1 MKRVAYLTG
10 NYPRASHTFIER
22 EVAALR
28 ALGHTVE
35 TCSIRRTPASD
46 LSGPD
51 QEAEQDRTWHVI
63 EAASSPA
70 RLMAAHW
77 HYLRRHPRRWT
88 RALRLAVSTSADG
101 PRAMLWQI
109 FYFLEAAVLA
119 RHLEQS
125 GVEHLHNH
133 LASQSCNVALLTS
146 ALSGIPY
153 SFTIHGPDTFFEA
166 PRWHLGTKARHAAFV
181 ACISHFARSQL
192 MCFAAPEDWDKL
204 HIVHCGITPEAY
216 RGGEFR
222 GTRLLFVGRLVG
234 VKGPRLLLE
243 ALARLSA
250 DHPEATLT
258 YLGDGP
264 DRAALEAKA
273 RADGLADRVRF
284 LGFQPPAAVADA
296 LAEADVFCLPS
307 FAEGVPVVLME
318 AMAAERAVVTS
329 RIAGIPE
336 LIEDGV
342 TGRLVP
348 PGDLA
353 ALSDALSRCLGDPDG
368 ARAMGTAARRKVAAE
383 FNVTTEAAKLSRLI
397 EAAS

>member
-10 NYPRASHTFIER
+10 HYPRASHTFIER

-28 ALGHTVE
+28 AQGHAVE

-51 QEAEQDRTWHVI
+51 QVAEQSRTWHVI
-63 EAASSPA
+63 EHAKSPA
-70 RLMAAHW
+70 RLIGAQL
-77 HYLRRHPRRWT
+77 HYLRRAPHLWAG
-88 RALRLAVSTSADG
+88 ALKLALSTSADG
-101 PRAMLWQI
+101 PRALLWQI

-119 RHLEQS
+119 RHLEEQ

-133 LASQSCNVALLTS
+133 LASQSCNVALLAS
-146 ALSGIPY
+146 ALSGIPF

-192 MCFAAPEDWDKL
+192 MCFAAPADWDKL
-204 HIVHCGITPEAY
+204 RIVHCGVTPEAY
-216 RGGEFR
+216 RAETFR

-234 VKGPRLLLE
+234 VKGPRLLLD
-243 ALARLSA
+243 ALVRLSA
-250 DHPEATLT
+250 QHPEVTLT
-258 YLGDGP
+258 YIGDGP

-273 RADGLADRVRF
+273 RSEGLEDRVRF

-296 LAEADVFCLPS
+296 LADADVFCLPS

-348 PGDLA
+348 PGDLDA
-353 ALSDALSRCLGDPDG
+353 LTDALSDCLSDPDRS
-368 ARAMGTAARRKVAAE
+368 RAMGQAARRKVAAE
-383 FNVTTEAAKLSRLI
+383 FNVAQEAAKLSRLI
-397 EAAS
+397 EDA

>member
-10 NYPRASHTFIER
+10 HYPRASHTFIER
-22 EVAALR
+22 EVAGLR
-28 ALGHTVE
+28 ALGHDVR
-35 TCSIRRTPASD
+35 TCSIRRTAASD

-51 QEAEQDRTWHVI
+51 QSAEQDRTWHVI
-63 EAASSPA
+63 EAARSPA
-70 RLMAAHW
+70 RLIGAHL
-77 HYLRRHPRRWT
+77 HYLRRAPKRWV
-88 RALRLAVSTSADG
+88 RALGLALRTSADG
-101 PRAMLWQI
+101 PRAMLWQV

-119 RHLEQS
+119 RHLEDQ
-125 GVEHLHNH
+125 GVAHLHNH

-192 MCFAAPEDWDKL
+192 MCFADPADWDKL
-204 HIVHCGITPEAY
+204 RIVHCGITPEEY
-216 RGGEFR
+216 RSGAFQ

-234 VKGPRLLLE
+234 VKGPRLLLD
-243 ALARLSA
+243 ALLRLSTA
-250 DHPEATLT
+250 HPDATLT
-258 YLGDGP
+258 YVGDGP
-264 DRAALEAKA
+264 DRAALEARVQA
-273 RADGLADRVRF
+273 AGLGDRVRF
-284 LGFQPPAAVADA
+284 LGFRPPSEVASA

-318 AMAAERAVVTS
+318 AMAAERVVVST

-348 PGDLA
+348 PGDLDA
-353 ALSDALSRCLGDPDG
+353 LTQALSECLSDADASRNMGRA
-368 ARAMGTAARRKVAAE
+368 ARAKVKHD
-383 FNVTTEAAKLSRLI
+383 FNVSIEAAKLSELI
-397 EAAS
+397 EAVP